1 MKSLAVMSSILRRM
15 SLSFIKSHSCGVFF
29 GVNGF
34 LETAVLF
41 TTGARRD
48 SQLNNS
54 FDKVGRFVK
63 KGR

>member
-1 MKSLAVMSSILRRM
+1 MFYYLFC
-15 SLSFIKSHSCGVFF
+15 FINPIVVVFF
-29 GVNGF
+29 LGVNSS
-34 LETAVLF
+34 LDTAVLF

-63 KGR
+63 KG

>member
-1 MKSLAVMSSILRRM
+1 MFHYLFC
-15 SLSFIKSHSCGVFF
+15 FINPIVVVFF
-29 GVNGF
+29 GVNSS

-41 TTGARRD
+41 PTGARKD

-54 FDKVGRFVK
+54 FDKGGRFVK

>member
-1 MKSLAVMSSILRRM
+1 MFHYLFC
-15 SLSFIKSHSCGVFF
+15 FIKSHSCGVSL
-29 GVNGF
+29 GVNGS
-34 LETAVLF
+34 LETTVLF